1 MRKNIFDIVSENV
14 DMESEVDRIITI
26 SEDQKIL
33 LKNSTEY
40 HTLFDYVDRYCFR
53 NWKYRGH
60 FLDVD
65 DFLYTLDYE
74 QIEADAKYDVDS
86 FMTLI
91 EVVYNFW
98 QLSYYDL
105 CNEDCNLKC
114 CRDYYHLKD
123 IMDDI
128 LKQYNHIAYIDK
140 ENERVLVVEDKQE
153 VTAVAEIL
161 PDDLSL
167 EVIRYNH
174 NSLKGDVETK
184 KAILFKF
191 GADLEPKRKMLKDI
205 DKTLEDQI
213 FYMLNKLNIR
223 HNNIQKGNKNYVEYV
238 ANMDSG
244 TLESW
249 YDELYQMILL
259 AYLMLD
265 NVDRKSKIKEL
276 RDAIEN
282 GK

>member
-1 MRKNIFDIVSENV
+1 MTSFLTLTSNIFDIVSENV

-74 QIEADAKYDVDS
+74 QIESDAKYDVDS

-123 IMDDI
+123 IMDG
-128 LKQYNHIAYIDK
+128 KYIEEK
-140 ENERVLVVEDKQE
+140 
-153 VTAVAEIL
+153 
-161 PDDLSL
+161 
-167 EVIRYNH
+167 
-174 NSLKGDVETK
+174 
-184 KAILFKF
+184 
-191 GADLEPKRKMLKDI
+191 
-205 DKTLEDQI
+205 
-213 FYMLNKLNIR
+213 
-223 HNNIQKGNKNYVEYV
+223 
-238 ANMDSG
+238 
-244 TLESW
+244 
-249 YDELYQMILL
+249 
-259 AYLMLD
+259 
-265 NVDRKSKIKEL
+265 
-276 RDAIEN
+276 
-282 GK
+282 